1 MEPGCSVDNIPAE
14 VKELLKY
21 KYVLWDEFKD
31 RSKEMSEKIEQKIET
46 IKWKC
51 GDGELEGSELIS
63 LLMTVPGVG
72 KHTAMVWLANI
83 IDANRFETYQKCVAY
98 CGYDPSNG
106 TSAGKVV
113 SNKKRQGN
121 KELHKLISRCASN
134 LLNKQAEP
142 WGKWAGRIYGKSGK
156 WKKASNALGRKIT
169 IALYYVHKT
178 GNAFDYDMYRTEE
191 PEVMDIPLE
200 QLVEIEPAF
209 RRYIRKLIPLEIET
223 TQEMVHKYHICAF
236 KKVRGLGKAF
246 YNLVDRFI
254 QEQDYYRNRHYEIYG
269 EENMLYGEEDRDD
282 FNE

>member
-1 MEPGCSVDNIPAE
+1 
-14 VKELLKY
+14 
-21 KYVLWDEFKD
+21 
-31 RSKEMSEKIEQKIET
+31 
-46 IKWKC
+46 
-51 GDGELEGSELIS
+51 
-63 LLMTVPGVG
+63 
-72 KHTAMVWLANI
+72 
-83 IDANRFETYQKCVAY
+83 
-98 CGYDPSNG
+98 
-106 TSAGKVV
+106 VV
-113 SNKKRQGN
+113 SGKKRQGN

-134 LLNKQAEP
+134 LLNKQADP

-209 RRYIRKLIPLEIET
+209 RRYIRKLVPLGIET